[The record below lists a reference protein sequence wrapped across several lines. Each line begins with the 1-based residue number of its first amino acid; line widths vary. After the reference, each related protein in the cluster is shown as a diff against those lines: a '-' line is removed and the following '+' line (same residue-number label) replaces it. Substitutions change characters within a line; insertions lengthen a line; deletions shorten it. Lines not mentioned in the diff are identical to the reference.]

1 MKKYGYLESGVA
13 NSDALYQK
21 TAITNAVKTLQ
32 KFGNIPITGQ
42 LDNTILEVHLKF
54 IFWIL
59 LYLIFLYEKYSW
71 TIFGF
76 STMKYSVYIK
86 KNTSIN

>member
-42 LDNTILEVHLKF
+42 LDNTTLEKF
-54 IFWIL
+54 SFEENYVVANGI
-59 LYLIFLYEKYSW
+59 
-71 TIFGF
+71 
-76 STMKYSVYIK
+76 STMWPS
-86 KNTSIN
+86 

>member
-1 MKKYGYLESGVA
+1 MKKYGYLESGIA

-32 KFGNIPITGQ
+32 KFNIPIIGQ

-54 IFWIL
+54 IF
-59 LYLIFLYEKYSW
+59 
-71 TIFGF
+71 
-76 STMKYSVYIK
+76 
-86 KNTSIN
+86 